1 MKLRLPDPKQPT
13 TQRGLVAMFTL
24 LASMAPTEYRT
35 QIVDVGL
42 FVYACLLLWTNED
55 VNSRRT

>member
-1 MKLRLPDPKQPT
+1 MKLPSLKQPT

-24 LASMAPTEYRT
+24 LASSYAPEHKTE
-35 QIVDVGL
+35 IIDIGVL
-42 FVYACLLLWTNED
+42 VYAWLLILVDEEN